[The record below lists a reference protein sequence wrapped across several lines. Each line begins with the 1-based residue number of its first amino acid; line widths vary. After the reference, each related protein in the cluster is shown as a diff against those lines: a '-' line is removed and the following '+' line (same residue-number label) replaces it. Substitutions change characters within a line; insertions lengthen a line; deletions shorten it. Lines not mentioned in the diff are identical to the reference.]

1 MVARGFS
8 QEYSIDY
15 LETYAPV
22 SRFASICIILALAAK
37 YKLYLQQIDVQTA
50 FLYRDLEEEIYIEPP
65 KGLLVTPG

>member
-8 QEYSIDY
+8 QEYGFDY

-22 SRFASICIILALAAK
+22 SRFASIRIILVLAAR

-50 FLYRDLEEEIYIEPP
+50 FLYRDLKEEIYIEPP
-65 KGLLVTPG
+65 KGLLVAPS